1 MNHLSRSRKITLFGT
16 LGVMLASVL
25 VRYGPFANDQG
36 SVVASHDTIP
46 VAKQRL
52 EILRRKA
59 ATVPGKEAVLKQVT
73 AELQAR
79 EKGIVQADTAEQAR
93 THLMDV
99 LHRAA
104 VANGFD
110 STGASQLPEP
120 KALGKDK
127 EYGQVSVGQNF
138 TCGIDQFVNFLS
150 GIADQPEI
158 LATDTIVVAPV
169 RNKNKDITVR
179 LTFSGVIPRKLVPE
193 KKQGVNF

>member
-127 EYGQVSVGQNF
+127 EYGQVFVGQNF